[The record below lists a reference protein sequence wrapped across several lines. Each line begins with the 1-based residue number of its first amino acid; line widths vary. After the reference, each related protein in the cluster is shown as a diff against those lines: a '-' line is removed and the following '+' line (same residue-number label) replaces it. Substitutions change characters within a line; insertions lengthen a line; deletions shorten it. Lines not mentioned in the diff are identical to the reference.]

1 MDEENKIDPS
11 EYTLRKFLE
20 DIIRIIEANPDKVNA
35 TIDGIASMYDD
46 GNGDHCIIG
55 EFLSQNGLL
64 AEFQEMCGSLDPNFQ
79 AIHVLKWLG
88 FDSTIAIM
96 ANEIQ
101 VRSMAMAEWK
111 ELLPRVNEMM
121 ADLPGLPELTE

>member
-1 MDEENKIDPS
+1 MDEGNKIDPS
-11 EYTLRKFLE
+11 EYALREFLE
-20 DIIRIIEANPDKVNA
+20 EITRIIEANLDKVNA
-35 TIDGIASMYDD
+35 TIDGIVSMYDD
-46 GNGDHCIIG
+46 GNGVHCIIG

-64 AEFQEMCGSLDPNFQ
+64 AEFQEMCGNLDPNFQ

-101 VRSMAMAEWK
+101 VRSMAMVEWK
-111 ELLPRVNEMM
+111 ELLPRVSEMM

>member
-11 EYTLRKFLE
+11 EYTLREFLE
-20 DIIRIIEANPDKVNA
+20 EITRIIEANPDKVNA
-35 TIDGIASMYDD
+35 TIDGIVSMYDD
-46 GNGDHCIIG
+46 GNGGHCIIG

-64 AEFQEMCGSLDPNFQ
+64 AEFQEMCGNLDPNFQ

-101 VRSMAMAEWK
+101 VRSMAMVEWK
-111 ELLPRVNEMM
+111 ELLPRVNKMM

>member
-11 EYTLRKFLE
+11 EYALREFLE
-20 DIIRIIEANPDKVNA
+20 EIIRIIEANPDKVNA
-35 TIDGIASMYDD
+35 TIDGIVSMYDD
-46 GNGDHCIIG
+46 GNGNHCIIG

-64 AEFQEMCGSLDPNFQ
+64 AEFQEMCGNIDPNFQ

-101 VRSMAMAEWK
+101 IRSMAMVEWK
-111 ELLPRVNEMM
+111 ELLPRVEEMM
-121 ADLPGLPELTE
+121 AGLPGLPELTE

>member
-11 EYTLRKFLE
+11 EYTLREFLE
-20 DIIRIIEANPDKVNA
+20 EITRIIEANPDKVNA
-35 TIDGIASMYDD
+35 TIDGIVSMYDD
-46 GNGDHCIIG
+46 GNGGHCIIG

-64 AEFQEMCGSLDPNFQ
+64 VEFQEMCGSVDPNFQ

-88 FDSTIAIM
+88 FDSSIAIM

-101 VRSMAMAEWK
+101 IRSMAMCPWQEF
-111 ELLPRVNEMM
+111 LPRVNEMIS
-121 ADLPGLPELTE
+121 DLPGPPELTE